1 MDKPHFTAWPL
12 QGGAPLAAAAAAA
25 AALLVVCTVLT
36 LCIVCTP
43 CYSLHRRSAAG
54 CRLLVQGGA
63 DVNAMDRFLHATPL
77 HMACMQGSSACV
89 QQLIEVGAKVEAV
102 NIDTD
107 TALHIAARRGYAD
120 TCDMLLKNGAN
131 VDAACARGG
140 WTPLIHAAKGRWPKV
155 VAVLLKHNATVDQP
169 LHVSASPSQQ
179 VLHSPSHSLG
189 TVCCV
194 VSQSQ
199 WTALH
204 MAARYH
210 DRRII
215 SLLLDAGADR
225 TLETSEGETYEE
237 VMDAFDEKGRRIAS
251 KSKSSESKK

>member
-12 QGGAPLAAAAAAA
+12 QGGAPIAAAAAAAA

-36 LCIVCTP
+36 LCHLVCTL
-43 CYSLHRRSAAG
+43 CYSSFHHRSAAG

-155 VAVLLKHNATVDQP
+155 VAVLLKHSATVDQP
-169 LHVSASPSQQ
+169 LHVSASPTHTSFSSLTLSLTRAF
-179 VLHSPSHSLG
+179 VL
-189 TVCCV
+189 CCV
-194 VSQSQ
+194 VLWYRANGRHCTWLRATMIDASSRCCWMQAL
-199 WTALH
+199 TAPWKH
-204 MAARYH
+204 QKAKRM
-210 DRRII
+210 
-215 SLLLDAGADR
+215 
-225 TLETSEGETYEE
+225 
-237 VMDAFDEKGRRIAS
+237 
-251 KSKSSESKK
+251 KK